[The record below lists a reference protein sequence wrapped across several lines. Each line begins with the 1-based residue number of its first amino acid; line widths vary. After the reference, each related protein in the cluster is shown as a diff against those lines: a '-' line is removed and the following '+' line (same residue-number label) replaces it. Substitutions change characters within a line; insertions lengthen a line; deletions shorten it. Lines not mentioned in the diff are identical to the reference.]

1 MAHRPL
7 SLVTGLSLG
16 CLLIAPSLC
25 LAEAADWDARLAQ
38 AAQLRADSEQKLQAA
53 DALLTQEKAACQTKF
68 QVNACINDAEQRH
81 LVVRRENRARIIEAD
96 RIERTVKSEQRSARM
111 AEKAERQATRT
122 AELPT
127 RAAQSDAEAQ
137 QSEALRREK
146 LQGKERDAAVRVQ
159 KKAEQQAA
167 HQRKLA
173 EHEARVAKKKARAEA
188 KAAKQAQERGTEA
201 SGSAQAGGD

>member
-25 LAEAADWDARLAQ
+25 LAETADWDARLAQ

-96 RIERTVKSEQRSARM
+96 RIERAVKSEQRSARM

-122 AELPT
+122 AEYPPARHKVMPRHSSLKPCGARNC
-127 RAAQSDAEAQ
+127 RARNAMPP
-137 QSEALRREK
+137 
-146 LQGKERDAAVRVQ
+146 
-159 KKAEQQAA
+159 
-167 HQRKLA
+167 
-173 EHEARVAKKKARAEA
+173 
-188 KAAKQAQERGTEA
+188 
-201 SGSAQAGGD
+201 SGSRKKPNSRPPINANWPNMKPA